1 MGVVL
6 IGSFSPLITWLA
18 RNIYIYGQLH
28 GLANLPMPVG
38 VKTSIY
44 SGTPWSTNIMAGG
57 LCFGSLYV
65 PRTLSK
71 VAKWY
76 RRRKILVDLGL
87 YAVGYHWAAS
97 FFNVV
102 QVRATV
108 LLDPI
113 NTRLTA
119 GIYCVFILLAIIGA
133 RQISHWVPKVHPTI
147 SMGMLL
153 LSIVIAQTL
162 SNPNRESKKRQQEFT
177 AKYSTYSFIN
187 LFGFTV

>member
-1 MGVVL
+1 M
-6 IGSFSPLITWLA
+6 
-18 RNIYIYGQLH
+18 
-28 GLANLPMPVG
+28 
-38 VKTSIY
+38 
-44 SGTPWSTNIMAGG
+44 
-57 LCFGSLYV
+57 
-65 PRTLSK
+65 
-71 VAKWY
+71 
-76 RRRKILVDLGL
+76 DLGL
-87 YAVGYHWAAS
+87 YTVGYHWAAS
-97 FFNVV
+97 LLTLYSSS
-102 QVRATV
+102 TV

-119 GIYCVFILLAIIGA
+119 GIYCVFILLAVIGA

-187 LFGFTV
+187 LFGFNQSKTAHDLRTTGM